1 MNDYGISKLDLKRR
15 NRMQILRVIREN
27 GPISRV
33 DISAMLHIT
42 RAAVTIITNEM
53 IAQSILEEVGEEPQD
68 PSNEIRKG
76 RRKILLDINPT
87 YRFAL
92 GVYIDEASI
101 SIGLTTLNAQ
111 ALDKRS
117 LTLEPDASSSDITEQ
132 IAITVRK
139 MLQNSCLHVE
149 DIVGIGIGVM
159 PSMWNRVHAVVK
171 DGNLDFSELEQ
182 AVEQA
187 CNLPVYIGNA
197 ISLFAMASI
206 NYAEHYGQPV
216 NQVFLHAGPV
226 FHIAVIQ
233 NNQLVNGFQRYT
245 HVVERFCVHPNGK
258 PLDGYPNGSVKAEL
272 SKQSMVEDVATIY
285 GKDETPA
292 LYALTEGDMEAVSLP
307 LLLTAWDQGDLAL
320 ESLVKHYLDMLCCL
334 LINVLQ
340 AYFAQKVYLHNFGFN
355 ERHLEQI
362 RQHMASI
369 AGEAEAD
376 RIALCAIEE
385 RYHFMCGCCYAIQHG
400 FFMKGG
406 MMERSPSTK

>member
-149 DIVGIGIGVM
+149 DIVGIGIGVI

-376 RIALCAIEE
+376 RIALSAIEE

-406 MMERSPSTK
+406 MMERGPSTK

>member
-216 NQVFLHAGPV
+216 SEL
-226 FHIAVIQ
+226 
-233 NNQLVNGFQRYT
+233 
-245 HVVERFCVHPNGK
+245 
-258 PLDGYPNGSVKAEL
+258 GSFVGAK
-272 SKQSMVEDVATIY
+272 
-285 GKDETPA
+285 
-292 LYALTEGDMEAVSLP
+292 
-307 LLLTAWDQGDLAL
+307 
-320 ESLVKHYLDMLCCL
+320 
-334 LINVLQ
+334 
-340 AYFAQKVYLHNFGFN
+340 
-355 ERHLEQI
+355 
-362 RQHMASI
+362 
-369 AGEAEAD
+369 
-376 RIALCAIEE
+376 
-385 RYHFMCGCCYAIQHG
+385 
-400 FFMKGG
+400 
-406 MMERSPSTK
+406 

>member
-42 RAAVTIITNEM
+42 KAAVTIITNEM

-376 RIALCAIEE
+376 RIALSAIEE

>member
-307 LLLTAWDQGDLAL
+307 LLLPAWDQGDLAL

-362 RQHMASI
+362 RQHMAAI

-376 RIALCAIEE
+376 RIALSAIEE

>member
-376 RIALCAIEE
+376 RIALSAIEE

-406 MMERSPSTK
+406 MLESGPSTK

>member
-258 PLDGYPNGSVKAEL
+258 ALDGYPNGSVKAEL

-369 AGEAEAD
+369 VGEAEAD
-376 RIALCAIEE
+376 RIALSAIEE

>member
-272 SKQSMVEDVATIY
+272 SKQSIVEDVATIY

-376 RIALCAIEE
+376 RIALSAIEE

-406 MMERSPSTK
+406 MMERGPSTK

>member
-53 IAQSILEEVGEEPQD
+53 IAQSILEEVGEEPQG

-376 RIALCAIEE
+376 RIALSAIEE
-385 RYHFMCGCCYAIQHG
+385 RYHFMCGCCYAIQRG

>member
-76 RRKILLDINPT
+76 RRKILLDINPS

-197 ISLFAMASI
+197 ISLLAMASI

-216 NQVFLHAGPV
+216 NQVFLDAGPV

-272 SKQSMVEDVATIY
+272 SKQSMVEDVATSY

-376 RIALCAIEE
+376 RIALSAIEE

>member
-139 MLQNSCLHVE
+139 MLQSSCLHVE

-376 RIALCAIEE
+376 RIALSAIEE

>member
-376 RIALCAIEE
+376 RIALSAIEE

-406 MMERSPSTK
+406 MMERGPSTK

>member
-334 LINVLQ
+334 LITVLQ

-376 RIALCAIEE
+376 RIALSAIEE

-406 MMERSPSTK
+406 MMERGPSTK

>member
-1 MNDYGISKLDLKRR
+1 MIEGGISKLDLKRR
-15 NRMQILRVIREN
+15 NRMQVLKAVREK

-369 AGEAEAD
+369 AGEVEAD
-376 RIALCAIEE
+376 RIALSAIEE

>member
-132 IAITVRK
+132 IAITARK

-376 RIALCAIEE
+376 RIALSAIEE

>member
-245 HVVERFCVHPNGK
+245 HVVVRFCVHPNGK

-376 RIALCAIEE
+376 RIALSAIEE

>member
-233 NNQLVNGFQRYT
+233 NNQLDNGFQRYT

-376 RIALCAIEE
+376 RIALSAIEE

>member
-376 RIALCAIEE
+376 RVALSAIEE

>member
-369 AGEAEAD
+369 AGEVEAD
-376 RIALCAIEE
+376 RIALSAIEE

>member
-245 HVVERFCVHPNGK
+245 PVVHHFCVHPPGP
-258 PLDGYPNGSVKAEL
+258 PLAGYPHGSLKAEL

-292 LYALTEGDMEAVSLP
+292 LYTLTDGNMEAVSLP

-376 RIALCAIEE
+376 RIALSAIEE

-406 MMERSPSTK
+406 MMERSPGTK

>member
-285 GKDETPA
+285 GKDKTPA

-307 LLLTAWDQGDLAL
+307 MLLTAWDQGDLAL

-376 RIALCAIEE
+376 RIALSAIEE

>member
-171 DGNLDFSELEQ
+171 AGNLDFSELEQ

-376 RIALCAIEE
+376 RIALSAIEE
-385 RYHFMCGCCYAIQHG
+385 RYHFMCGCCYAIQRG

>member
-117 LTLEPDASSSDITEQ
+117 LTLEPDASSDITEQ

-376 RIALCAIEE
+376 RIALSAIEE

>member
-1 MNDYGISKLDLKRR
+1 M
-15 NRMQILRVIREN
+15 
-27 GPISRV
+27 PF
-33 DISAMLHIT
+33 H
-42 RAAVTIITNEM
+42 
-53 IAQSILEEVGEEPQD
+53 
-68 PSNEIRKG
+68 
-76 RRKILLDINPT
+76 
-87 YRFAL
+87 
-92 GVYIDEASI
+92 
-101 SIGLTTLNAQ
+101 
-111 ALDKRS
+111 
-117 LTLEPDASSSDITEQ
+117 
-132 IAITVRK
+132 
-139 MLQNSCLHVE
+139 CL
-149 DIVGIGIGVM
+149 
-159 PSMWNRVHAVVK
+159 
-171 DGNLDFSELEQ
+171 
-182 AVEQA
+182 
-187 CNLPVYIGNA
+187 
-197 ISLFAMASI
+197 ASI

-376 RIALCAIEE
+376 RIALSAIEE

>member
-292 LYALTEGDMEAVSLP
+292 LYTLTDGNMEAVSLP

-340 AYFAQKVYLHNFGFN
+340 AYFAQKEYLHNFGFN

-376 RIALCAIEE
+376 RIALSAIEE

-406 MMERSPSTK
+406 MMERSPGTK

>member
-139 MLQNSCLHVE
+139 MLQNNCLHVE

-376 RIALCAIEE
+376 RIALSAIEE

>member
-15 NRMQILRVIREN
+15 NRMQILRVIRAN

-376 RIALCAIEE
+376 RIALSAIEE

>member
-376 RIALCAIEE
+376 RIALSAIEE

-406 MMERSPSTK
+406 MLERGPSTK

>member
-307 LLLTAWDQGDLAL
+307 MLLTAWDQGDLAL

-376 RIALCAIEE
+376 RIALSAIEE

-406 MMERSPSTK
+406 MMERGPSTK

>member
-1 MNDYGISKLDLKRR
+1 MIEGGISKLDLKRR
-15 NRMQILRVIREN
+15 NRMQVLKAVREN

-369 AGEAEAD
+369 AGEVEAD
-376 RIALCAIEE
+376 RIALSAIEE

>member
-376 RIALCAIEE
+376 RIALSAIEE

-406 MMERSPSTK
+406 MLERSPSTK

>member
-376 RIALCAIEE
+376 RIALSAIEE

-406 MMERSPSTK
+406 MMESSPSTK

>member
-376 RIALCAIEE
+376 RSALSAIEE
-385 RYHFMCGCCYAIQHG
+385 RYHFMCGGCYAIQHG

>member
-320 ESLVKHYLDMLCCL
+320 ESLVKHYLDMLCYL

-376 RIALCAIEE
+376 RIALSAIEE